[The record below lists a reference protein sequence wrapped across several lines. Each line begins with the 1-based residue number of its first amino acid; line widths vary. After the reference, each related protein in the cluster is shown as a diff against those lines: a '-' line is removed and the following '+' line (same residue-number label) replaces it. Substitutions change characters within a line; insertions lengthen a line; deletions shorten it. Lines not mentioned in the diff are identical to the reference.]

1 MSSLEA
7 FFEEDGEET
16 SLLFGKPM
24 TARREAA
31 LDRYQRMQ
39 ARKYNPVVDAETRL
53 RIKVALYAYA
63 YEYESDALVSD
74 AEFDDLCSK
83 VNLDVNTRRPDLD
96 KWFRAEFDP
105 YTGQWI
111 HNHPELHI
119 IKRIYNS
126 YYRKSN
132 GKKTQFDRKKVK
144 GTAGHT

>member
-7 FFEEDGEET
+7 FFENEGGVD
-16 SLLFGKPM
+16 LLPADKPM
-24 TARREAA
+24 TPRREAA
-31 LDRYQRMQ
+31 IVRLRRMHE
-39 ARKYNPVVDAETRL
+39 RKYNPIVDAETRL

-63 YEYESDALVSD
+63 YEYEADPLVSD

-96 KWFRAEFDP
+96 KWFRSEFSP

-119 IKRIYNS
+119 IEHIYKS
-126 YYRKSN
+126 YYRKSK
-132 GKKTQFDRKKVK
+132 GKKTRTNRKNNQ
-144 GTAGHT
+144 GSTGNS

>member
-7 FFEEDGEET
+7 FFDEEEERD
-16 SLLFGKPM
+16 LLFSKPM
-24 TARREAA
+24 TPRREAA

-53 RIKVALYAYA
+53 RIKVAIYAYS
-63 YEYESDALVSD
+63 YEYEADSLVSD

-83 VNLDVNTRRPDLD
+83 VNLDIDTRRPDLD
-96 KWFRAEFDP
+96 KWFRSEFSP

-111 HNHPELHI
+111 HDHPDLKI
-119 IKRIYNS
+119 IKNIYET

-132 GKKTQFDRKKVK
+132 VKKTRTNRKKTK
-144 GTAGHT
+144 IN